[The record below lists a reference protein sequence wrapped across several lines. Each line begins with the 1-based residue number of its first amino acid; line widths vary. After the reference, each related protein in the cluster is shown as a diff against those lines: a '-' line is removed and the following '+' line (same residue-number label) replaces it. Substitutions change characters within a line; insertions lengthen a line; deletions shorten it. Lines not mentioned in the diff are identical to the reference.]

1 MGVCNAIA
9 LPAQHGQVTAADAK
23 TESRGG
29 PGIDFQTDVPGKTQ
43 DLGFADEVE
52 IVAQTGS
59 YLDGERAVSFSHDP
73 CRGLQPVR
81 RQGMP
86 RQPPTGN
93 RLLQDCS
100 RSGVRRK
107 TMQHGAQAGGIAA
120 DSEGYAAEAANGVSA
135 CYASRSGV
143 PGPQESI
150 AGSGAAR
157 QAEV

>member
-86 RQPPTGN
+86 RQRLAAQPQQQQGHEQGN
-93 RLLQDCS
+93 LQ
-100 RSGVRRK
+100 REEGRMHTRR
-107 TMQHGAQAGGIAA
+107 QSEYHARDDGA
-120 DSEGYAAEAANGVSA
+120 
-135 CYASRSGV
+135 
-143 PGPQESI
+143 
-150 AGSGAAR
+150 GA
-157 QAEV
+157 